1 MAVLSDGRI
10 ISGSAD
16 HTIRI
21 WNSVT
26 GKCVEVVKSDNPRY
40 ELLRR
45 IARSTY
51 DSSDSIVLETV
62 DEFISYG
69 IEYEE
74 LSASYDALTV
84 SIAQCVYIF
93 KRY

>member
-40 ELLRR
+40 KSLSVL
-45 IARSTY
+45 SQY
-51 DSSDSIVLETV
+51 DSSDSIVNEAV

-69 IEYEE
+69 IDYKQII
-74 LSASYDALTV
+74 ASYNAVAV
-84 SIAQCVYIF
+84 SSDEYVYIF